1 MLLPFHRPHSLNIY
15 TFAQISVCLFV
26 FEVFV
31 TCPFAFSAAVSS
43 FAPFLATWAPML
55 GPPRK
60 NHAQQRNPE
69 WMNARASEQRATDR
83 ASAFFSFTAFL
94 NNRRDRKNN
103 TPGLEVHTRRKNN
116 HKIFPEIIT
125 GERYRD
131 INIYIFFKKL
141 MKLLLLLMRCG
152 VQRPKFRHRIEK
164 RSQPITS
171 RVLKAGGVSES
182 NGRRRRR
189 TATSDRFM

>member
-125 GERYRD
+125 DERYRD
-131 INIYIFFKKL
+131 INIYIFFLKANEIASFVNE
-141 MKLLLLLMRCG
+141 MRCTTPEISSPHRKAVSANHKSCFESG
-152 VQRPKFRHRIEK
+152 RSFRVKWAEET
-164 RSQPITS
+164 QD
-171 RVLKAGGVSES
+171 S
-182 NGRRRRR
+182 N
-189 TATSDRFM
+189 